1 MKRLKQTGQFK
12 KDLKRIQN
20 NPRKLF
26 SLNVVIDLLRETG
39 TVPREYYP
47 HLLTGNY
54 RGYMECHIGSD
65 FLLIWIAERDDVI
78 KLVRWGSNSELC

>member
-1 MKRLKQTGQFK
+1 MKRLKQSKQFK

-26 SLNVVIDLLRETG
+26 SLNVVIGLLRETG
-39 TVPREYYP
+39 TVPREYHP
-47 HLLTGNY
+47 HLLTGIY

-65 FLLIWIAERDDVI
+65 FLLIWIDEREDVI
-78 KLVRWGSNSELC
+78 KLVRLGNHSELF